1 MEIVDWCGPSRPLG
15 AGDVAVRCRIDF
27 KYALGLELEDPGFH
41 HSVLSDFRDRLA
53 EGDRATGCWA
63 SRSPGSGGPACSR
76 AAAPSAPTPPTSCP
90 PHGS

>member
-1 MEIVDWCGPSRPLG
+1 MEMVDWRGRPRPLG

-53 EGDRATGCWA
+53 EGDRADRLLGLALT
-63 SRSPGSGGPACSR
+63 RIP
-76 AAAPSAPTPPTSCP
+76 
-90 PHGS
+90 